1 MQEAPIEE
9 RLSIPLGPLVGLA
22 WRVVETQGTAA
33 TRAITRNADE
43 QLRLEQLLEGCKP
56 PLPGPCERLSY
67 LLATPFRYPP
77 LQYGSRFGSRWE
89 RGIFYGAKEQETAL
103 AETAV
108 YLWLFQQG
116 LETAGPIAE
125 ITDARTL
132 FSVRLRSRMGCD
144 LTSDAYARIQPKL
157 TCADSWEYT
166 QTLGRQLRA
175 RGAEFFWFPSA
186 RLRGGTN
193 VAVISPEAFASTAP
207 DTQQLWNLRL
217 TRELCWFGRSDAGR
231 DKTGYFEFSR
241 DEFVAAGTLR
251 HPCL

>member
-1 MQEAPIEE
+1 MQIAESVSQLPIA
-9 RLSIPLGPLVGLA
+9 LVPLVGLA

-56 PLPGPCERLSY
+56 PVPDACEKLSY

-77 LQYGSRFGSRWE
+77 LRHGSRYGTRWE
-89 RGIFYGAKEQETAL
+89 RGIFYAAQEQETAL

-116 LETAGPIAE
+116 VVELGPLAE
-125 ITDARTL
+125 ITDARTV
-132 FSVRLRSRMGCD
+132 FSVRLRTGHGCD
-144 LTSDAYARIQPKL
+144 LAANHFQHIQAKL
-157 TCADSWEYT
+157 TEPGNWEYT
-166 QTLGRQLRA
+166 QALGTRLRGM
-175 RGAEFFWFPSA
+175 GADFFWFPSA
-186 RLRGGTN
+186 RLAGGTN
-193 VAVISPEAFASTAP
+193 VAVVNPESFASPTP

-217 TRELCWFGRSDAGR
+217 TPELCWFGRADAGR
-231 DKTGYFEFSR
+231 DMSGYFEFSR
-241 DEFVAAGTLR
+241 EVFAEAGALA